1 MNNGGSLLANV
12 RDKIKRCGVQLHVW
26 GSNKTHPNL
35 AEIKRLQQ
43 LVERLNTMEPTKE
56 NRWVFGSKQATG

>member
-43 LVERLNTMEPTKE
+43 LVERLNTREPTKE
-56 NRWVFGSKQATG
+56 NR